1 MVDLQTF
8 VGRKPE
14 EIEWALSLTPEQRL
28 LAETVGVHPGIGCDA
43 TGQCPIIG
51 YRYSIERPVTV
62 PIPANAPK
70 ENNTY
75 DLCQEAFDQLPKED
89 QKMYTKM
96 NAPVKWL
103 PPNTAAA
110 QTVSEG
116 KAEEWL
122 PPELDEYPGG
132 SGCRRSTKPTHPSMP
147 KTAEERVGDW
157 PSNNT
162 VMLHAPRE
170 ELQRLVDVALAG
182 AKKAREEAVR
192 AHDEAK
198 RCRKETNAANEARRK
213 AEAKCTKMLLNL
225 RMNGRCCAECGGKLD
240 ARLLMCEGCRVAT
253 DEASKAAKD
262 ERSVGERFMDL
273 PGGAPSSAAP
283 AALGGG
289 PKVISLSLRP
299 AAEEDLGAIDGEM

>member
-1 MVDLQTF
+1 
-8 VGRKPE
+8 
-14 EIEWALSLTPEQRL
+14 
-28 LAETVGVHPGIGCDA
+28 
-43 TGQCPIIG
+43 
-51 YRYSIERPVTV
+51 
-62 PIPANAPK
+62 
-70 ENNTY
+70 
-75 DLCQEAFDQLPKED
+75 
-89 QKMYTKM
+89 
-96 NAPVKWL
+96 
-103 PPNTAAA
+103 
-110 QTVSEG
+110 
-116 KAEEWL
+116 
-122 PPELDEYPGG
+122 
-132 SGCRRSTKPTHPSMP
+132 MP

-225 RMNGRCCAECGGKLD
+225 RMNGRCCAQCGGKLD

-262 ERSVGERFMDL
+262 ERSVGERYMDL